1 MVLATSLLR
10 IARGTLWGAV
20 VCCSLAAD
28 TAHAEILPWLRQ
40 TIDDPFSMEK
50 KAADQVASGLRPDS
64 CQIPDIKSK
73 LTLDDVVISALCNNP
88 DTKGAYLSLVAQA
101 ASYVSNYSSYLPTVS
116 GSMSH
121 SRNTSINVHSKSTT
135 VSSAYGLSLG
145 LTLYDFGQRE
155 FKLETAELAFRSAGN
170 SYNSTLQG
178 TIASAL
184 QGYYSLLRAQNALAV
199 AKQSEEF
206 AKESY
211 EAALLRHQI
220 GQVPLA
226 DQLQAKGS
234 YSQALL
240 GTEAADN
247 GLALAQAAM
256 AQIMGFSPETPVEVK
271 DIDNKTLAIDP
282 FADELPALIEKAK
295 EKRYDLQS
303 SRNALKSSE
312 ISLKALK
319 RSQLATISATANMGL
334 SNDDI
339 HIYNYNRSRS
349 QGVGVSVSIPIFTG
363 FSQTYS
369 LHATE
374 KSLETQRESLITTE
388 RNVEK
393 DVWNSWH
400 NYETS
405 KLSWKTSQDQIATA
419 IQLKELALGR
429 YKEGLGSI
437 LDVLNAQLQYSN
449 ALQSQ
454 LQNRYSLLTSRVD
467 LVRSVGVL
475 DLASVNPKVVQQSAV
490 SDTVSDTVTANT
502 AIKEDTAKTTAATD
516 TMSATD
522 ITKAADT
529 TTTHSV
535 H

>member
-1 MVLATSLLR
+1 M
-10 IARGTLWGAV
+10 
-20 VCCSLAAD
+20 
-28 TAHAEILPWLRQ
+28 
-40 TIDDPFSMEK
+40 
-50 KAADQVASGLRPDS
+50 
-64 CQIPDIKSK
+64 
-73 LTLDDVVISALCNNP
+73 
-88 DTKGAYLSLVAQA
+88 
-101 ASYVSNYSSYLPTVS
+101 
-116 GSMSH
+116 
-121 SRNTSINVHSKSTT
+121 
-135 VSSAYGLSLG
+135 
-145 LTLYDFGQRE
+145 
-155 FKLETAELAFRSAGN
+155 
-170 SYNSTLQG
+170 
-178 TIASAL
+178 
-184 QGYYSLLRAQNALAV
+184 
-199 AKQSEEF
+199 
-206 AKESY
+206 
-211 EAALLRHQI
+211 
-220 GQVPLA
+220 
-226 DQLQAKGS
+226 
-234 YSQALL
+234 
-240 GTEAADN
+240 
-247 GLALAQAAM
+247 
-256 AQIMGFSPETPVEVK
+256 
-271 DIDNKTLAIDP
+271 
-282 FADELPALIEKAK
+282 
-295 EKRYDLQS
+295 
-303 SRNALKSSE
+303 
-312 ISLKALK
+312 
-319 RSQLATISATANMGL
+319 
-334 SNDDI
+334 
-339 HIYNYNRSRS
+339 
-349 QGVGVSVSIPIFTG
+349 
-363 FSQTYS
+363 
-369 LHATE
+369 HATE